1 MLVSSDQRGTAA
13 SYQQLF
19 IIETNNIS
27 FVYLF
32 FAYWN
37 YRVSKEGLDI
47 SCLLTGDTSG
57 KGIAI

>member
-37 YRVSKEGLDI
+37 YRVFKEGLDML
-47 SCLLTGDTSG
+47 CLLIGDASG
-57 KGIAI
+57 KRITD